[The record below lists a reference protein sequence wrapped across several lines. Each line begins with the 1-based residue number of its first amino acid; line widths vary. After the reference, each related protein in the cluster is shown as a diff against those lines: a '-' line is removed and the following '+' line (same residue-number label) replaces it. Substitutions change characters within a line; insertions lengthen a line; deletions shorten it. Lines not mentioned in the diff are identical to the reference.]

1 MRAVFEM
8 EGAVDDESVGPGSG
22 AMERPGKVAE
32 ANGQAGEGDVGIRTR
47 VAEAVGSFA
56 QVRGHL
62 GQQLRLMEVEG
73 LAELEQEGALSGRR
87 GRSGEAKTRGGMAV
101 EVGPGIG
108 GEDDQTGLLSGGLE
122 IGNKGGFEMSGHVG
136 RGRQA

>member
-1 MRAVFEM
+1 M
-8 EGAVDDESVGPGSG
+8 EGPANRLKPTG
-22 AMERPGKVAE
+22 RPARVTS
-32 ANGQAGEGDVGIRTR
+32 GIRTR

-62 GQQLRLMEVEG
+62 GQQLRLLEVEG

-122 IGNKGGFEMSGHVG
+122 IGGEGDSRERSCRSRASGLIVAAG
-136 RGRQA
+136 RGEGKPIVR